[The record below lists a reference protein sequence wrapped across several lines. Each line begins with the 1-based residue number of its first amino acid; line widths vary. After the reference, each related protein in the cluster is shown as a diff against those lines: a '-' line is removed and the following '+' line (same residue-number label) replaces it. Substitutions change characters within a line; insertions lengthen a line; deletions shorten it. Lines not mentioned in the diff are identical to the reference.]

1 MWKRRT
7 SEYVRSLRESHR
19 QAGGN
24 QTNHP
29 HVGDVVI
36 IKDDKKDQNQ
46 WNLVVVTKLIK
57 RRDGIVRSASLKTSI
72 ETLERAI
79 QQLYPLELTCLQPS
93 SILNPTAPAFNY
105 NARPQRDAAA
115 AGHFSFYSVVRAV
128 FCSHVE

>member
-1 MWKRRT
+1 MRKCKEVMWKRWT

-24 QTNHP
+24 QTSHP

-79 QQLYPLELTCLQPS
+79 QQLYPLELTCM
-93 SILNPTAPAFNY
+93 F
-105 NARPQRDAAA
+105 AA
-115 AGHFSFYSVVRAV
+115 
-128 FCSHVE
+128 